1 MNKKVLNVLEFNKIR
16 KALSE
21 YTFSPNAV
29 ELCLKLEPYHNKDEV
44 KMLQKET
51 GEAVRLVKSGIY
63 PPLEGIRDIQNSLR
77 LANLGAVLSPKEL
90 LDIASTLRT
99 SRLTKS
105 LWKSKH
111 IDGSPVIENI
121 ICKLQSFQS
130 LEEKI
135 FKSILNEDEIADEA
149 SEKLR
154 SIRKNKKNV
163 VYQIRQKL
171 DSIVTS
177 PKYQKMLQEPIVTVR
192 KDRFV
197 IPVKQESRS
206 GIKGVIHDQSASGAT
221 IYIEP
226 MPVVHLNNTLSQLE
240 IEEKREVERIL
251 SELTSR
257 IRENHDF
264 IMTTFEGLVKLDFI
278 FARARYA
285 LDINGVE
292 PKFNDSGYINII
304 EGRHPLLRGD
314 VVPIDVF
321 LGDEFTVLVITGPNT
336 GGKTVSLKTVGLL
349 TLMAQSGL
357 FVPAREGTEFS
368 VFEEIFADI
377 GDEQSIEQSLSTFSS
392 HMKNIREITEKATP
406 NSLILLDELGAG
418 TDPTEGAAL
427 AMALLNYFYEK
438 GSRVIAT
445 THYSELKTFAHTK
458 EGIQNASVEF
468 DVRTL
473 SPTYRLT
480 IGIPGKSNAFEIAEK
495 LGISEDIINTAKT
508 LVSED
513 NLKIE
518 ELLEH
523 IEQEKNIAE
532 EEKQELQALKQSYY
546 NKLQKLEAQKRDIEK
561 QQERILESARQK
573 ARLLISKTKRESE
586 LMIER
591 LKEIEFNDTKSIRDR
606 TIEATRAQLK
616 DMDRELMGEREPILK
631 PAKQKKDEPL
641 KPGEKVRIEG
651 LNQEGYIIDIDCQQ
665 KSSLVQVG
673 IMKLNVPLESLCKIR
688 DEKEQ
693 KQQIQSNKYTNIALK
708 KTEDISTELDVRG
721 LTLDEALLR
730 VDKYLDDAYMA
741 GISVITIIHGK
752 GTGVLRKGIQDMLRN
767 EENIKSFRLGRID
780 EGGSGVTV
788 VEFK

>member
-1 MNKKVLNVLEFNKIR
+1 
-16 KALSE
+16 
-21 YTFSPNAV
+21 
-29 ELCLKLEPYHNKDEV
+29 
-44 KMLQKET
+44 
-51 GEAVRLVKSGIY
+51 
-63 PPLEGIRDIQNSLR
+63 
-77 LANLGAVLSPKEL
+77 
-90 LDIASTLRT
+90 
-99 SRLTKS
+99 
-105 LWKSKH
+105 
-111 IDGSPVIENI
+111 
-121 ICKLQSFQS
+121 
-130 LEEKI
+130 
-135 FKSILNEDEIADEA
+135 
-149 SEKLR
+149 
-154 SIRKNKKNV
+154 
-163 VYQIRQKL
+163 
-171 DSIVTS
+171 
-177 PKYQKMLQEPIVTVR
+177 
-192 KDRFV
+192 
-197 IPVKQESRS
+197 
-206 GIKGVIHDQSASGAT
+206 
-221 IYIEP
+221 